1 MPEMLSESDTLRFNL
16 ASARIVAAEA
26 ALGLAREQFESLR
39 LRTVINYGMGPK
51 DSFNADSG
59 LIVRAPKEPP
69 AEKPED
75 PPASVAA

>member
-39 LRTVINYGMGPK
+39 LRVSLNHGMGPS
-51 DSFNADSG
+51 DSFNIDTG
-59 LIVRAPKEPP
+59 LIVRAPKELP
-69 AEKPED
+69 AAPAD
-75 PPASVAA
+75 PPCGAV